1 MKFNT
6 SPPALVFMVDS
17 LPPNTG
23 GCANGPVVRLLKK
36 YENDEGILKHEL
48 EHVKQFWFL
57 TIVVGLIILAI
68 TTFLRLPIYY
78 AALAVST
85 HGLLYSVI
93 KPYRYW
99 AELKAYAVQL
109 VYSKDKE
116 KDMELFGGFIA
127 TAYKLNKTKEE
138 ATIALK
144 VFYDKL

>member
-1 MKFNT
+1 MKLNT

-17 LPPNTG
+17 LPPDTG

-57 TIVVGLIILAI
+57 TIAVCLIILAV

-78 AALAVST
+78 AALGIST
-85 HGLLYSVI
+85 HGLLYLFV

-116 KDMELFGGFIA
+116 KDTELFGGFIA

-138 ATIALK
+138 CTVALK

>member
-1 MKFNT
+1 
-6 SPPALVFMVDS
+6 MVDS

-57 TIVVGLIILAI
+57 TIAVGLIILAV

-78 AALAVST
+78 AALGIST
-85 HGLLYSVI
+85 HGLLYLFV

-99 AELKAYAVQL
+99 CELKAYAVQL
-109 VYSKDKE
+109 QYSEDKE
-116 KDMELFGGFIA
+116 KDLELFGRFISEF
-127 TAYKLNKTKEE
+127 YNLNKTKEE
-138 ATIALK
+138 TTIALK
-144 VFYDKL
+144 VFYDKY